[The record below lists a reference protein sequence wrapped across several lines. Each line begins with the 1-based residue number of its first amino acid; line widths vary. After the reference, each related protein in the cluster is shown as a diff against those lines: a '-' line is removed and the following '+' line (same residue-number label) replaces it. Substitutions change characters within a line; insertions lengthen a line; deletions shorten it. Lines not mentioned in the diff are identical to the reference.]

1 MKIIWN
7 YILKGHTMGNKKKEE
22 GRKGRRVVG
31 REEVGREGEKNEGRK
46 DNPERPILQH
56 SLEKWMDLNKKKIL
70 WASKNKPNHLER
82 N

>member
-1 MKIIWN
+1 
-7 YILKGHTMGNKKKEE
+7 MGNKEKE

-56 SLEKWMDLNKKKIL
+56 SLET
-70 WASKNKPNHLER
+70 
-82 N
+82 